1 MNRLALI
8 NSSNYKA
15 PPTPY
20 GLVYAPDLPGLQTK
34 IVFYKVVNDSL
45 QWSEDWG
52 ETWYEDGKDYIV
64 WTVDQ
69 YTPTA
74 NLIANKITL
83 QQVIDNIPNNVARAP
98 SAGIASPKG
107 IPWDSFTKGFIDL
120 YSGSEVW
127 GLARGYLGGSGRTY
141 PIIENIE
148 VNGVVNLSAIFN
160 IQNEDITITVTK
172 YVS

>member
-1 MNRLALI
+1 MNRLTLI

-64 WTVDQ
+64 WTIDQ
-69 YTPTA
+69 YVPTA

-83 QQVIDNIPNNVARAP
+83 QQVINNIPNNVTRAP
-98 SAGIASPKG
+98 SATVIPIGVTWDKFEKG
-107 IPWDSFTKGFIDL
+107 QIDL
-120 YSGSEVW
+120 FYGSETWSMVDIYRAYT
-127 GLARGYLGGSGRTY
+127 GTRTR
-141 PIIENIE
+141 PIIENID
-148 VNGVVNLSAIFN
+148 VIGGVDLSAIYDV
-160 IQNEDITITVTK
+160 QHDEITITITK
-172 YVS
+172 YNG